1 MATAD
6 WSKKTSDAPDELR
19 RQWRADRAL
28 RPAMR
33 SPGRPD
39 PSRAVQR
46 QFWRQIATGITT
58 AEAAL
63 AVGVSVPVGTRWFR
77 HAGGMAPISLAEPT
91 CRYLSFEERE
101 EIAILH
107 AQDKGVREIA
117 RVIGR
122 NPGTVS
128 RELRRNA
135 ATRGGKQEYRATVAS
150 GRPSRRP
157 SAPRPRSS

>member
-1 MATAD
+1 MATTD
-6 WSKKTSDAPDELR
+6 WAGKTRDAPEELR

-39 PSRAVQR
+39 PSRVVQR
-46 QFWRQIATGITT
+46 QFWRSIATGITT

-77 HAGGMAPISLAEPT
+77 HAGGMPPICLAEPT
-91 CRYLSFEERE
+91 GRYLSFEERE
-101 EIAILH
+101 EIAILR
-107 AQDKGVREIA
+107 AQGKGVREIA

-122 NPGTVS
+122 DPGTES
-128 RELRRNA
+128 
-135 ATRGGKQEYRATVAS
+135 
-150 GRPSRRP
+150 
-157 SAPRPRSS
+157 PRV